1 MISEIL
7 KISLN
12 NRFLVLFASI
22 LIIVTGIYLVDKM
35 EVDVFPDLTS
45 PTVTIITEAHGL
57 DALEVERLVTYHLE
71 TAVNGSPGVRRIR
84 SSSMLGISLVWIEFD
99 WGIDIYKARQI
110 VSERL
115 PIASK
120 KLPDGVSE
128 PFLAPITS
136 IMGEIMIMGLHSEE
150 LTPMELRTI
159 ADWDIV
165 PQLKSVPG
173 VAQVIAIGGE
183 VKQYQVLVDPLKM
196 DHYDVSIQDVARA
209 VKNANQNQ
217 TGGILNQYGN
227 QYDIKFQGRLR
238 TLEDLAN
245 ATLLRDGEPL
255 RIRDVADVLI
265 GGADKIGDA
274 SLNAEPA
281 VILIVFKQPQIN
293 TLNLTEEVKSLLAE
307 LSQTLPEELGIDTG
321 IFQQADFIQSSINNL
336 QKTLVEG
343 ALFVSIILFLFLL
356 NWRTTIISLVAI
368 PLSLLSSFIVLYLL
382 GYTINTMSLGGMAIA
397 IGVLV
402 DDAII
407 DVENV
412 FKRLRENNH
421 LPEAERKPSLTVVFE
436 ASLEIRSSIVI
447 ATFIIIL
454 SFTPLL
460 FLSGIEGRLLQPLG
474 IAFIV
479 SLLTSLLVAITVTPV
494 LSSYLLTGKRTL
506 KVRREGSWVERRL
519 RRLYRFTLP
528 FFLRRAWLWIILVFL
543 LFGFSLYIATSRLGR
558 SFLPEF
564 NEGSLVITAV
574 ARPGISLEESN
585 RMGTQIQELL
595 LELPEINKISRRT
608 GRAET
613 DEHAQG
619 VHSSE
624 FDAPFTLEGKS
635 KELFFNEVRQ
645 ELSAVAGMNISLG
658 QPIAHRI
665 DHMLSGTRAN
675 IAVKILGPDLGTLFR
690 LGKEMRDEVKGIPGL
705 VDLLLEQQIEVP
717 QIRIIPNPVMLTKYG
732 LTIGDLSEVVK
743 MAIKGEA
750 VSQVYEG
757 QKFFDLIV
765 RYQKDYRNEI
775 EKLSHIFVET
785 QMGERITIS
794 EVAEVHSL
802 SSPNSIGRENVSRKV
817 VLSANVSGRDIRSV
831 VKDIQEINADLEL
844 PKGYR
849 IEYGGQFESE
859 ERASQILLVAA
870 IFAIVLILVLL
881 FYEFKDMVLA
891 GIVMINLP
899 LALIGAILIV
909 SFTSGIIS
917 IASTIGFI
925 SLLGITTR
933 NGILLVSRY
942 QTLSTEIG
950 GLIRTIIKGSED
962 RLIPI
967 LMTAVTTAL
976 ALIPVAIAGNESG
989 NEIQAP
995 MAIVI
1000 IGGLLSSTFLNLVII
1015 PCVYYLIMSQRAHEK
1030 FTHSVT

>member
-1 MISEIL
+1 MISQIL
-7 KISLN
+7 KIALN
-12 NRFLVLFASI
+12 NRFLVLFASV
-22 LIIVTGIYLVDKM
+22 LIIVTGVYLVDRM

-57 DALEVERLVTYHLE
+57 DAREVERLVTYHIE

-84 SSSMLGISLVWIEFD
+84 SGSMLGISLVWVEFD

-115 PIASK
+115 PIASE
-120 KLPDGVSE
+120 KLPDGISK

-136 IMGEIMIMGLHSEE
+136 IMGEIMLMGLHSEK
-150 LTPMELRTI
+150 LSPMELRTI
-159 ADWDIV
+159 ADWDII
-165 PQLKSVPG
+165 PQLKSVRG

-196 DHYDVSIQDVARA
+196 NHFGVTLTDVSDA
-209 VKNANQNQ
+209 VENANKNI
-217 TGGILNQYGN
+217 TGGIINQYGN
-227 QYDIKFQGRLR
+227 QYDVKFQGRIK
-238 TLEDLAN
+238 TVNDLAN
-245 ATLLRDGEPL
+245 ATLNRETEAPL
-255 RIRDVADVLI
+255 RIKDVAEVLI
-265 GGADKIGDA
+265 GSADKIGDA

-281 VILIVFKQPQIN
+281 VILIIFKQPQIN
-293 TLNLTEEVKSLLAE
+293 TLTLTEEVKSQLDE
-307 LSQTLPEELGIDTG
+307 LSKTLPDELSMDTG
-321 IFQQADFIQSSINNL
+321 IFQQADFVQSSISNL
-336 QKTLVEG
+336 QKTLLEG
-343 ALFVSIILFLFLL
+343 ALFVSIVLFLFLL

-368 PLSLLSSFIVLYLL
+368 PISLLASFIVLYLL
-382 GYTINTMSLGGMAIA
+382 NYTINTMSLGGLAIA

-412 FKRLRENNH
+412 FKRLRENSH
-421 LPEAERKPSLTVVFE
+421 LPKEDRKRLLTVVYE

-454 SFTPLL
+454 SFTPLF

-479 SLLTSLLVAITVTPV
+479 SLLTSLIVAITVTPV
-494 LSSYLLTGKRTL
+494 LSSYLLGGKRTL
-506 KVRREGSWVERRL
+506 KALREGSWVERRL

-528 FFLRRAWLWIILVFL
+528 FFIRRAWLWVLLIIV
-543 LFGFSLYIATSRLGR
+543 LFGYSLYIATAHLGR

-585 RMGTQIQELL
+585 RTGTQIQELL
-595 LELPEINKISRRT
+595 LELPEITKISRRT

-624 FDAPFTLEGKS
+624 FDAPFVLVDKN
-635 KELFFNEVRQ
+635 KEQFFNEVRQ
-645 ELSAVAGMNISLG
+645 KLSAVAGMNIALG

-675 IAVKILGPDLGTLFR
+675 IAIKILGPDLSALFA
-690 LGKEMRDEVKGIPGL
+690 LGREMKTGIQEIPGL
-705 VDLLLEQQIEVP
+705 VDLVLEQQIEVP
-717 QIRIIPNPVMLTKYG
+717 QIRIIPKPVMLTKYG
-732 LTIGDLSEVVK
+732 LTIGDLSGVIE
-743 MAIKGEA
+743 MAIKGEV

-757 QKFFDLIV
+757 QKFFDLVV
-765 RYQKDYRNEI
+765 RYKKEYRDEI
-775 EKLSHIFVET
+775 EKLGSIFIET
-785 QMGERITIS
+785 QAGNQITID
-794 EVAEVHSL
+794 EVAEIRSL
-802 SSPNSIGRENVSRKV
+802 SSPGSIGRENVSRKV
-817 VLSANVSGRDIRSV
+817 VLSANVSGRDLRSV
-831 VKDIQEINADLEL
+831 VQDIQAINTNLEL
-844 PKGYR
+844 PQGYR

-859 ERASQILLVAA
+859 ESASRILLISA
-870 IFAIVLILVLL
+870 IFAVVLILVLL

-891 GIVMINLP
+891 GVVMINLP
-899 LALIGAILIV
+899 LALIGGILIV
-909 SFTSGIIS
+909 SFTSGVIS

-942 QTLSTEIG
+942 QTLNTELS
-950 GLIRTIIKGSED
+950 GLIPTIIKGSED

-976 ALIPVAIAGNESG
+976 ALIPIAIAGNESG

-1000 IGGLLSSTFLNLVII
+1000 LGGLISATFLNLVII
-1015 PCVYYLIMSQRAHEK
+1015 PCVYYLLKSKTR
-1030 FTHSVT
+1030 TR